1 MNMDTLALAW
11 GLAGVLAL
19 AGGVALWQ
27 WRQASVRGAG
37 LGARLRELESQR
49 QRLEQE
55 LAQSD
60 AQQDELRE
68 REAELKRQLAQRDQQ
83 VESLNAR
90 LADLRERYGRLETLN
105 EQQRQHAERLE
116 LLEQTKARLAQEF
129 EALAGRIFDER
140 QRAYSA
146 QSRDSLEALLKPFRE
161 QVSGFRQRLEE
172 IHGQEVRERTTLKVQ
187 IDQLAALNRQIT
199 EEAANLTRALKGDK
213 KMQGNWGEVML
224 ESVLERS
231 GLRRDIE
238 YRREVSIEGEQGR
251 QRPDAV
257 IYLPDDKHLIVD
269 AKVSLNAYVRYVNA
283 EEDAEREQALRA
295 HVQAIRAHIDGLAG
309 RDYPRLP
316 GLRSPDFVFLFM
328 PIEPAF
334 AVAFQFDDTL
344 FQDAFSRDI
353 VVVTPTTLLA
363 SLRTVASLWNL
374 ERQNENAR
382 HIAER
387 AGKLL
392 DKFQGFVSSLE
403 DVGRHLGRARGSY
416 DQAMGRLATGQGS
429 LVGQALALE
438 KLGVRMK
445 RALPE
450 HLTREAGADADE
462 AALDR
467 TSRGADASR
476 VGDDGESERGEIER
490 GESAEGRL
498 AESGHTESGPAGSE
512 RNDNGASTENVE
524 SDTAPATRGRP
535 HQGRPS

>member
-1 MNMDTLALAW
+1 MS
-11 GLAGVLAL
+11 V
-19 AGGVALWQ
+19 AGGWLSGGGLVLLLGFVALFVTLGLGVGLVWQ
-27 WRQASVRGAG
+27 QRRYARERDMLRSRLQASETQC
-37 LGARLRELESQR
+37 L
-49 QRLEQE
+49 RLEQE

-60 AQQDELRE
+60 GQQD
-68 REAELKRQLAQRDQQ
+68 
-83 VESLNAR
+83 
-90 LADLRERYGRLETLN
+90 DLRERQAELQQQLAAREHQLEALNERLATLREQYGRLETRH
-105 EQQRQHAERLE
+105 EQQQNQHAEQLQ
-116 LLEQTKARLAQEF
+116 LLEQAKTRLGHEF
-129 EALAGRIFDER
+129 ESLAGRIFDER

-187 IDQLAALNRQIT
+187 IDQLATLNRQIT

-213 KMQGNWGEVML
+213 KMQGNWGEMML

-238 YRREVSIEGEQGR
+238 YRREVSIDGDLGR

-283 EEDAEREQALRA
+283 EDDAERAQALRA
-295 HVQAIRAHIDGLAG
+295 HVQAVRSHIGALSG

-328 PIEPAF
+328 PVEPAF
-334 AVAFQFDDTL
+334 AVAFQHDETL

-363 SLRTVASLWNL
+363 SLRTVSSLWNL

-403 DVGRHLGRARGSY
+403 DVGRHLGRAQGSY
-416 DQAMGRLATGQGS
+416 DQAMGRLSTGQGS
-429 LVGQALALE
+429 LVGQALALNR
-438 KLGVRMK
+438 LGVRMK
-445 RALPE
+445 RDLPS
-450 HLTREAGADADE
+450 HLTRDAEED
-462 AALDR
+462 
-467 TSRGADASR
+467 
-476 VGDDGESERGEIER
+476 
-490 GESAEGRL
+490 ESAESRAVGSPGSIGTSKVSDEDRR
-498 AESGHTESGPAGSE
+498 AEPDGDDPPDF
-512 RNDNGASTENVE
+512 RE
-524 SDTAPATRGRP
+524 SDDTRG
-535 HQGRPS
+535 

>member
-1 MNMDTLALAW
+1 MSGGVGEWLLPSTG
-11 GLAGVLAL
+11 GLVLLGGLVTILVGVL
-19 AGGVALWQ
+19 VWQ
-27 WRQASVRGAG
+27 RRHWMGERDSLQ
-37 LGARLRELESQR
+37 ARLQTSETQCR
-49 QRLEQE
+49 RLEQE

-60 AQQDELRE
+60 GQQD
-68 REAELKRQLAQRDQQ
+68 
-83 VESLNAR
+83 
-90 LADLRERYGRLETLN
+90 DLRERQAQLQQQLGAREQQLEALNERLAALREQYGRLETRH
-105 EQQRQHAERLE
+105 EQQQNQHAEQLQ
-116 LLEQTKARLAQEF
+116 LLEQAKTRMGHEF
-129 EALAGRIFDER
+129 ESLAGRIFDER

-187 IDQLAALNRQIT
+187 IDQLATLNRQIT

-450 HLTREAGADADE
+450 HLTREADADE
-462 AALDR
+462 TALDR
-467 TSRGADASR
+467 TPADADASR
-476 VGDDGESERGEIER
+476 TGDDGENERGENER
-490 GESAEGRL
+490 GENEHAK
-498 AESGHTESGPAGSE
+498 SGPAESE
-512 RNDNGASTENVE
+512 RAEDSAHTD
-524 SDTAPATRGRP
+524 SDTAPAA
-535 HQGRPS
+535 QGRPGQGRPG

>member
-1 MNMDTLALAW
+1 MEAGMGQWPGAVGLALAMVVA
-11 GLAGVLAL
+11 GLALVLIWQRRVMGVER
-19 AGGVALWQ
+19 V
-27 WRQASVRGAG
+27 
-37 LGARLRELESQR
+37 RLRTALEESESQR
-49 QRLEQE
+49 RRLEQE

-60 AQQDELRE
+60 TQQDELRE
-68 REAELKRQLAQRDQQ
+68 QQTELKRQLSARETQL
-83 VESLNAR
+83 ETLNERVAT
-90 LADLRERYGRLETLN
+90 LREQYGRLETRH
-105 EQQRQHAERLE
+105 EHQQSQHAEQLQ
-116 LLEQTKARLAQEF
+116 LLEQAKTRLGHEF

-140 QRAYSA
+140 NRAYSA

-161 QVSGFRQRLEE
+161 QVSGFRERLEE
-172 IHGQEVRERTTLKVQ
+172 IHGQELRERTTLKVQ
-187 IDQLAALNRQIT
+187 IDQLASLNRQIT

-238 YRREVSIEGEQGR
+238 YRREVSIEGDSGR

-283 EEDAEREQALRA
+283 EDDTEREQALRA
-295 HVQAIRAHIDGLAG
+295 HVQAVRAHIDSLSGK
-309 RDYPRLP
+309 DYPHLP

-328 PIEPAF
+328 PVEPAF
-334 AVAFQFDDTL
+334 AVAFQHDETL

-382 HIAER
+382 HIADR

-403 DVGRHLGRARGSY
+403 DVGRHIGRAQGSF
-416 DQAMGRLATGQGS
+416 DQAMARLSNGQGS
-429 LVGQALALE
+429 LVSQALALE

-445 RALPE
+445 RELPA
-450 HLTREAGADADE
+450 HLRREAE
-462 AALDR
+462 EHE
-467 TSRGADASR
+467 DAS
-476 VGDDGESERGEIER
+476 GGEEIER
-490 GESAEGRL
+490 GGRFSDEGSNGEL
-498 AESGHTESGPAGSE
+498 PE
-512 RNDNGASTENVE
+512 RE
-524 SDTAPATRGRP
+524 
-535 HQGRPS
+535 

>member
-1 MNMDTLALAW
+1 MNVAGEWLSGG
-11 GLAGVLAL
+11 GLVMVSLLGLMVVVLGVGL
-19 AGGVALWQ
+19 LW
-27 WRQASVRGAG
+27 
-37 LGARLRELESQR
+37 QR
-49 QRLEQE
+49 QRCMSERETLQSRLQASEAQCLRLEHE

-60 AQQDELRE
+60 SQQD
-68 REAELKRQLAQRDQQ
+68 
-83 VESLNAR
+83 
-90 LADLRERYGRLETLN
+90 DLRERQAQLQQQLVAREQQLEALNERLATLREQYGRLETRH
-105 EQQRQHAERLE
+105 EQQQNQHAEQLQ
-116 LLEQTKARLAQEF
+116 LLEQAKTRLGHEF
-129 EALAGRIFDER
+129 ESLAGRIFDER

-187 IDQLAALNRQIT
+187 IDQLASLNRQIT

-213 KMQGNWGEVML
+213 KMQGNWGEMML

-238 YRREVSIEGEQGR
+238 YRREVSIDGEHGR
-251 QRPDAV
+251 QRPDAI

-283 EEDAEREQALRA
+283 EDEVEREQALRA
-295 HVQAIRAHIDGLAG
+295 HAQAVRSHIESLSG
-309 RDYPRLP
+309 RDYPQLP

-328 PIEPAF
+328 PVEPAF
-334 AVAFQFDDTL
+334 AVAFQHDESL

-353 VVVTPTTLLA
+353 IVVTPTTLLA

-403 DVGRHLGRARGSY
+403 DVGRHLGRAQGSY

-429 LVGQALALE
+429 LVGQALALN

-445 RALPE
+445 RDLPA
-450 HLTREAGADADE
+450 HLARDAEDDIDNE
-462 AALDR
+462 P
-467 TSRGADASR
+467 GEPE
-476 VGDDGESERGEIER
+476 GDDESRQVEDSSRDPRSPDDG
-490 GESAEGRL
+490 SA
-498 AESGHTESGPAGSE
+498 S
-512 RNDNGASTENVE
+512 
-524 SDTAPATRGRP
+524 
-535 HQGRPS
+535 

>member
-1 MNMDTLALAW
+1 MEGEASQWASQMNAGLLALGIVAVA
-11 GLAGVLAL
+11 GLLFAVAGWRRARREQAAL
-19 AGGVALWQ
+19 A
-27 WRQASVRGAG
+27 
-37 LGARLRELESQR
+37 
-49 QRLEQE
+49 QRLEQRLEESDAQVRRLEHE

-60 AQQDELRE
+60 AQQD
-68 REAELKRQLAQRDQQ
+68 
-83 VESLNAR
+83 
-90 LADLRERYGRLETLN
+90 DLRERHSELNRQLGARDEQLGALNERLATLREQYGRLETRH
-105 EQQRQHAERLE
+105 EQQSQQHAEQLE
-116 LLEQTKARLAQEF
+116 LLEQAKTRMGHEF
-129 EALAGRIFDER
+129 ESLAGRIFDER

-172 IHGQEVRERTTLKVQ
+172 IHGQELRERTTLKVQ
-187 IDQLAALNRQIT
+187 IDQLASLNRQIT

-238 YRREVSIEGEQGR
+238 YRREVSIEGDNGR

-283 EEDAEREQALRA
+283 EDDAEREQALRA
-295 HVQAIRAHIDGLAG
+295 HVQAVRAHIDSLSGK
-309 RDYPRLP
+309 DYPRLP
-316 GLRSPDFVFLFM
+316 GLHSPDFVFLFM
-328 PIEPAF
+328 PVEPAF
-334 AVAFQFDDTL
+334 AVAFQHDETL

-363 SLRTVASLWNL
+363 SLRTVSSLWNL

-392 DKFQGFVSSLE
+392 DKFQGFVTSLE
-403 DVGRHLGRARGSY
+403 DVGRHLGRAQGSF
-416 DQAMGRLATGQGS
+416 DQAMGRLSTGQGS
-429 LVGQALALE
+429 LVSQALALN

-445 RALPE
+445 RELPA
-450 HLTREAGADADE
+450 HLTRDVDPDDEADETDTTNAEAGA
-462 AALDR
+462 
-467 TSRGADASR
+467 
-476 VGDDGESERGEIER
+476 ESKPDQPPR
-490 GESAEGRL
+490 
-498 AESGHTESGPAGSE
+498 
-512 RNDNGASTENVE
+512 
-524 SDTAPATRGRP
+524 
-535 HQGRPS
+535 

>member
-1 MNMDTLALAW
+1 MNGEAGAWAPQVGWIVAVIGCGLVVGGLVAWISRRRFGAERATLE
-11 GLAGVLAL
+11 
-19 AGGVALWQ
+19 
-27 WRQASVRGAG
+27 
-37 LGARLRELESQR
+37 ARLQNSEAQCR
-49 QRLEQE
+49 QREQE

-60 AQQDELRE
+60 AQQD
-68 REAELKRQLAQRDQQ
+68 
-83 VESLNAR
+83 
-90 LADLRERYGRLETLN
+90 DLRERQAELQRQLAGREQQIETLTERLADIREQYGRLETRF
-105 EQQRQHAERLE
+105 EQQQNQHAEQLQ
-116 LLEQTKARLAQEF
+116 LLEQAKARLGHEF
-129 EALAGRIFDER
+129 ESLAGRIFDER
-140 QRAYSA
+140 SRAYSA

-161 QVSGFRQRLEE
+161 QVAGFRQRLEE
-172 IHGQEVRERTTLKVQ
+172 IHGQELRERTTLKVQ
-187 IDQLAALNRQIT
+187 IDQLATLNRQIT

-238 YRREVSIEGEQGR
+238 YRREVSIDGEQGR

-283 EEDAEREQALRA
+283 EDDDERERALRA
-295 HVQAIRAHIDGLAG
+295 HVQAVRAHIDALAG

-328 PIEPAF
+328 PVEPAF
-334 AVAFQFDDTL
+334 AVAFQHDETL
-344 FQDAFSRDI
+344 FQDAFARDI

-382 HIAER
+382 HIADR

-403 DVGRHLGRARGSY
+403 DVGRHLGRAQGSF
-416 DQAMGRLATGQGS
+416 DQAMGRLSTGQGS
-429 LVGQALALE
+429 LIGQALALN

-445 RALPE
+445 RELPA
-450 HLTREAGADADE
+450 HLIRNAAADPTDE
-462 AALDR
+462 
-467 TSRGADASR
+467 TS
-476 VGDDGESERGEIER
+476 GEIAATD
-490 GESAEGRL
+490 S
-498 AESGHTESGPAGSE
+498 PDAG
-512 RNDNGASTENVE
+512 RNDN
-524 SDTAPATRGRP
+524 
-535 HQGRPS
+535 